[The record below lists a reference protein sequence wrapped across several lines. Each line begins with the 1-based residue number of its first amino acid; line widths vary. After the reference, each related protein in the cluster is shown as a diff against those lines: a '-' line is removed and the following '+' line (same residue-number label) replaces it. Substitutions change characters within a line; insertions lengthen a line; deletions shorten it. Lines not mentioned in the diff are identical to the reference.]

1 MPSGQ
6 HNSLSLPLHAAL
18 PRELLHNV
26 TLATRALAG
35 KRCTPAYTSLLHEVT
50 GLMHS
55 QLQLPTSAGIP
66 PMSNPQPSVYGNS
79 NILTLPFKSSK
90 HMQQ

>member
-26 TLATRALAG
+26 TLATRAFAG
-35 KRCTPAYTSLLHEVT
+35 KHCRPACTSLLHDLT

-55 QLQLPTSAGIP
+55 RLQLPTSAGIT
-66 PMSNPQPSVYGNS
+66 PMSNPQPSVYDIS
-79 NILTLPFKSSK
+79 NILTLPFNSSEY
-90 HMQQ
+90 MQQ